1 MRETAR
7 IEQALLKTRKS
18 LREVCRELDLDV
30 PDKDELLIDTCAH
43 CGVWNKNYKL
53 IEDLDGNF
61 ICTYC
66 ENLVGLQGYCVL
78 GVRNSSLDLCD
89 CLCYNQFSF
98 SKSLYGLTMDKDA
111 YIKALEKQLLE
122 AAACLED
129 IANGCWGW
137 DWEEIIADARDLIE
151 RGNQA

>member
-1 MRETAR
+1 
-7 IEQALLKTRKS
+7 
-18 LREVCRELDLDV
+18 
-30 PDKDELLIDTCAH
+30 
-43 CGVWNKNYKL
+43 
-53 IEDLDGNF
+53 
-61 ICTYC
+61 
-66 ENLVGLQGYCVL
+66 
-78 GVRNSSLDLCD
+78 
-89 CLCYNQFSF
+89 
-98 SKSLYGLTMDKDA
+98 MDKDA

>member
-78 GVRNSSLDLCD
+78 GVHNSSLDLCG

-98 SKSLYGLTMDKDA
+98 SKRLYRLIMDKDA
-111 YIKALEKQLLE
+111 YIKELEKQLIQ
-122 AAACLED
+122 AVSCLED
-129 IANGCWGW
+129 VATGKWGW
-137 DWEEIIADARDLIE
+137 AWEEVIEDARDLIE